1 MSVYDVSGNIVDYI
15 YSVSGNAVDV
25 AYDVNGNEVYSSGGL
40 ISFNIFE
47 PTNAPTNYISASSR
61 NNRGDILDVSTSQF
75 LSLFYDDYLTNPPDG
90 VTVTKSS
97 IGKDNSG
104 TYDIYEYDF
113 CPTNWSRLI
122 LLSSGMHS
130 YELSASF
137 GLANFINNLY
147 SDDNLSNEAF
157 RYIRENVR
165 IKVIPVINPWG
176 FNQNPKKY
184 GDNIGVNPNRNFD
197 YDDRWNDFPSY
208 TPAQNEWNVKGA
220 YPFAVAETIN
230 LAKWADENWTA
241 EFWIDCHTD
250 NDNGSYDLD
259 VYSLSG
265 SKLATPIN
273 NAITKIRTW
282 FAGKYSKSAVVKHL
296 LDSDGSI
303 RQFWSEYVSGVPTF
317 TLEQSPRRTTFGTTA
332 QNSASDISNYCTNLS
347 TFVQEFLMRKYV
359 HHEVVPIVS
368 VGTAEN
374 ITIDASNNG
383 ARSRTVEVAVSP
395 SDTTQNRFMWT
406 SSDES
411 VCAVYGGTEKTL
423 IVALSNGT
431 ATITGTNRYNNNL
444 SVSFTVTVTG
454 IA

>member
-1 MSVYDVSGNIVDYI
+1 MSVYDLSGNIVNYL
-15 YSVSGNAVDV
+15 YSQSGNALDV
-25 AYDVNGNEVYSSGGL
+25 AYDVNGNEVYSAGGL
-40 ISFNIFE
+40 IGFDIFE
-47 PTNAPTNYISASSR
+47 PINAPTNYISANSSGS
-61 NNRGDILDVSTSQF
+61 RGDILNVSTSQF
-75 LSLFYDDYLTNPPDG
+75 LSLAYDDYLTNSPDG

-122 LLSSGMHS
+122 LLSSGMHA
-130 YELSASF
+130 YELPASF

-157 RYIRENVR
+157 QYIRENVR
-165 IKVIPVINPWG
+165 IKVIPVVNPWG

-184 GDNIGVNPNRNFD
+184 GSDNGVNPNRNFD

-230 LAKWADENWTA
+230 LAKWANANWTA

-250 NDNGSYDLD
+250 NANGQYDLD

-265 SKLATPIN
+265 SKLATPIE
-273 NAITKIRTW
+273 NAVDKLKSW
-282 FAGKYSKSAVVKHL
+282 FAEKYSRTAVVKHL
-296 LDSDGSI
+296 LDSEGSI
-303 RQFWSEYVSGVPTF
+303 RQFWSEYVSGIPTF
-317 TLEQSPRRTTFGTTA
+317 TLEQSPCRITFGTSA
-332 QNSASDISNYCTNLS
+332 QNEAQDISNYCTNLS
-347 TFVQEFLMRKYV
+347 TFVQEFLMHKYE

-368 VGTAEN
+368 VGTIEN
-374 ITIDASNNG
+374 ITIDASSNKP
-383 ARSRTVEVAVSP
+383 RSRTVEVAVSP
-395 SDTTQNRFMWT
+395 SDTTQNRFAWT
-406 SSDES
+406 SSDDS

-423 IVALSNGT
+423 IVGMSNGT
-431 ATITGTNRYNNNL
+431 ATITGTNRYDNNL
-444 SVSFTVTVTG
+444 SVSFDVTVTV
-454 IA
+454 